1 MSTPDTPTYLGT
13 PHTFDRERPT
23 SFIASPSVALAL
35 AVIHTVQNDE
45 GKREEAKTHLD
56 GRAGERRLSKSRKRG
71 APARR
76 QCGSHSLGRIQR
88 QLPLALELL

>member
-13 PHTFDRERPT
+13 PRTFSRERPT

-76 QCGSHSLGRIQR
+76 QCGRVALLREDSR
-88 QLPLALELL
+88 QMPLAL